1 MKLKHFTILL
11 LTLAIAVP
19 GCSSASSKNGE
30 NRPDGS
36 ISDAA
41 ESGKNSAVKTIHL
54 TKAQFLQ
61 KVVNY
66 EKNSTEWKYLGD
78 KPAIVDFYASWCGP
92 CKTLAP
98 ILEELAAEYHG
109 EIYIYK
115 VDTEAETELASAFG
129 IRSIP
134 TMLFIPMGE
143 DPQVAQG
150 ALPKDVIKNAIEKTL
165 LKR

>member
-11 LTLAIAVP
+11 VLLAVAVP
-19 GCSSASSKNGE
+19 GCSSANSNKG
-30 NRPDGS
+30 
-36 ISDAA
+36 DAA
-41 ESGKNSAVKTIHL
+41 TAEISSNSSENNKKTVKTIHL
-54 TKAQFLQ
+54 TKSQFLQ

-92 CKTLAP
+92 CKQLAP
-98 ILEELAAEYHG
+98 VLEELAAEYDG

-115 VDTEAETELASAFG
+115 VDTEEETELASAFG
-129 IRSIP
+129 ITSIP
-134 TMLFIPMGE
+134 TILFIPMGE